1 MRQRFS
7 LHFYI
12 LSTFL
17 SLGLLR
23 TATAQDHPT
32 ANCPK
37 YPPSFFTQT
46 LNHDSSSS
54 TNSSSDTNSFQQQ
67 YQLSTT
73 SFRPNGPILF
83 QQGAESSSL
92 SCVEYSVLQDWV
104 EEMGGMIATL
114 EHRYFGLSVPDGV
127 DVNSTAGGGDMQNWA
142 PLTMNNTLLDSVNF
156 IEWVKRT
163 VPGAENSK
171 VIVLG
176 GTYFFL
182 TH

>member
-17 SLGLLR
+17 SFLSLGR
-23 TATAQDHPT
+23 SPTVTAQDRPT
-32 ANCPK
+32 PNCPK
-37 YPPSFFTQT
+37 YPPSFFTQI
-46 LNHDSSSS
+46 LDHASSS

-73 SFRPNGPILF
+73 FFQPNGPILF

-92 SCVEYSVLQDWV
+92 SCVEYSLLQDWA
-104 EEMGGMIATL
+104 EEMGGIIATL

-127 DVNSTAGGGDMQNWA
+127 DVNSTTDGEDMGNWA

-156 IEWVKRT
+156 IKWVKQT

-176 GTYFFL
+176 GT
-182 TH
+182 